1 MRNLDDFLRDLLR
14 RTDTQAVNIRMTND
28 PAALATVTVFWGEAC
43 LVYELQRDDWYNLA
57 TTLDLLVASINQW
70 KGEHAHGS

>member
-14 RTDTQAVNIRMTND
+14 RTGTQAVNIRMTND
-28 PAALATVTVFWGEAC
+28 PTAPTTLTVFWGERC

-57 TTLDLLVASINQW
+57 TTLDLLVTSINQW
-70 KGEHAHGS
+70 KKEHN